1 MALKLKR
8 KLIMF
13 LRSLQK
19 RKNYQSIYL
28 KLNTVDI
35 IWIRKAHKKYVDNCQ
50 PFHHYSLAKLL
61 ISILKLLIQNEFTVK
76 DLLEFSNNISSQDS
90 ILFMARLDIDTSFTI
105 IPSEN
110 RVNVCVDSLSRRSEI
125 VNNQFIRHEFK

>member
-1 MALKLKR
+1 MILYGLE
-8 KLIMF
+8 KLIKSM
-13 LRSLQK
+13 L
-19 RKNYQSIYL
+19 I
-28 KLNTVDI
+28 TVN
-35 IWIRKAHKKYVDNCQ
+35 H
-50 PFHHYSLAKLL
+50 FHHYSLAKLL

-110 RVNVCVDSLSRRSEI
+110 RINVCVDSLSRRSEI

>member
-35 IWIRKAHKKYVDNCQ
+35 IQIRKAHKKYIDNYQ
-50 PFHHYSLAKLL
+50 PFSPLQFGKAP
-61 ISILKLLIQNEFTVK
+61 NF
-76 DLLEFSNNISSQDS
+76 NSQA
-90 ILFMARLDIDTSFTI
+90 IN
-105 IPSEN
+105 PE
-110 RVNVCVDSLSRRSEI
+110 
-125 VNNQFIRHEFK
+125 